1 MLACVSLLRVNR
13 KAGTK
18 PMCLWS
24 WETHL
29 GIFSALL
36 WVKLHQPG
44 GGGAGVCILGLGGER
59 KMGGKCGKTRGGGGG
74 GGEGKKKQNGGEAG
88 RGGGLGAGGW
98 GRGGGGG

>member
-44 GGGAGVCILGLGGER
+44 GGGLRLYIDFVWSAKLSIESVKNLNKYLGKSLL
-59 KMGGKCGKTRGGGGG
+59 KVVVDI
-74 GGEGKKKQNGGEAG
+74 
-88 RGGGLGAGGW
+88 
-98 GRGGGGG
+98 

>member
-36 WVKLHQPG
+36 WVKLHQ
-44 GGGAGVCILGLGGER
+44 
-59 KMGGKCGKTRGGGGG
+59 RGGGGG
-74 GGEGKKKQNGGEAG
+74 LRLYIDFVWSAKLSIESVKNLNKYLGKSLLKVVVDI
-88 RGGGLGAGGW
+88 
-98 GRGGGGG
+98 

>member
-1 MLACVSLLRVNR
+1 MCLMPAPLSFNNLEGILTGVWMLACVSLLRVNR

-36 WVKLHQPG
+36 WVKLHQ
-44 GGGAGVCILGLGGER
+44 
-59 KMGGKCGKTRGGGGG
+59 RGGGGPRLYIDFILSVNLSIG
-74 GGEGKKKQNGGEAG
+74 SVKNLNKQLGESLLKVVVDI
-88 RGGGLGAGGW
+88 
-98 GRGGGGG
+98 